1 MDLNLTTQVGKLQV
15 DGVIGNAPGPL
26 KSIAECHEV
35 GRSPASIITFGSLTN
50 KKRIGNAGATYWT
63 DGQRPV
69 IIALNSIGLTNP
81 GAEAVVDDV
90 EDLKKHGKPVIIS
103 LAAESVDDF
112 VIMASMFTNR
122 GFSIE
127 LNLTCPNVEGHGIF
141 AYDLDDTARVI
152 SRVRNAIGEDNL
164 IVKLNPSFDDRYIEH
179 MCGVLVG
186 SGVDAIALS
195 NTIPNSLVINQE
207 TLKPEISTMTL
218 GGLSGK
224 SIHPIVMGQVFK
236 YRRFIREM
244 GSDLSI
250 ICEGGIWS
258 GFDIF
263 AYFMVG
269 GNFCRIATMY
279 AEVGPK
285 AFEQLLT
292 EFIDE
297 MEKRGIQSV
306 SDIPKLRELTYPINE
321 EN

>member
-1 MDLNLTTQVGKLQV
+1 MALDMRTRVGKLLV
-15 DGVIGNAPGPL
+15 DGVIGNGPGPR
-26 KSIAECHEV
+26 KSIEECHEV
-35 GRSPASIITFGSLTN
+35 GLSPASIITFGSLTT
-50 KKRIGNAGATYWT
+50 KKRIGNAGVTYWT

-69 IIALNSIGLTNP
+69 TTALNSIGLTNP
-81 GAEAVVDDV
+81 GANNVLGSV
-90 EDLKKHGKPVIIS
+90 EDLKRHGKPVIIS

-112 VIMASMFTNR
+112 VKMAAMFADR

-141 AYDLDDTARVI
+141 AYDLAETARVV
-152 SRVRNAIGEDNL
+152 SRVRHAIGEDNL
-164 IVKLNPSFDDRYIEH
+164 IVKLNPSFDDRYIED
-179 MCGVLVG
+179 MCDVLVG
-186 SGVDAIALS
+186 GGVDAIALS
-195 NTIPNSLVINQE
+195 NTVPHSLVINQE
-207 TLKPEISTMTL
+207 TLEPEISPMTL

-236 YRRFIREM
+236 YRRFLLEM

-292 EFIDE
+292 EFIGE

-306 SDIPKLRELTYPINE
+306 SDIPKLRELK
-321 EN
+321 